1 MQYEPRAYQRMTTA
15 HIVDNDGAGVFID
28 CGMGKTVSA
37 LTAFY
42 ELKFDCLQVD
52 SMLVVAPNMVARS
65 TWSRECAKWDHLKN
79 LRVSLIVG
87 TAEQRVAAVRV
98 KADIYVISRDNLV
111 WLINAWGSKWPYRM
125 VVLDEST
132 SFKNPE
138 AKRFKAFKKICDAGL
153 VERVIDLTGTPS
165 PKSYLD
171 LWAQIYLL
179 DGGKRLYPNYF
190 QYRARFFK
198 PGRQSRDRVFEWV
211 LVEGAREMILDAIS
225 DICISL
231 KAEDYLELPDVI
243 EQDVIVELD
252 PPSRAKY
259 KEFERSAILRAV
271 EEAGGAEQVVVA
283 GTAAVLQNKLIQLCN
298 GSMYDENKSVV
309 KVHDGKVDA
318 LQETLEAL
326 RGNNVIVF
334 YGFLFDIEDVYRAA
348 KAAGITEVRQMKTAQ
363 DEADWNAG
371 KIEVLIA
378 HPASSGRGLNLQ
390 DGGHHIV
397 WYSLPWNY
405 EDYYQSM
412 RRLARPGQEAEKVIM
427 HRLIV
432 AGGADE
438 DVAAALTRKEAA
450 QEYLLSALRARVQ
463 EAVGGRR

>member
-1 MQYEPRAYQRMTTA
+1 
-15 HIVDNDGAGVFID
+15 
-28 CGMGKTVSA
+28 
-37 LTAFY
+37 
-42 ELKFDCLQVD
+42 
-52 SMLVVAPNMVARS
+52 
-65 TWSRECAKWDHLKN
+65 
-79 LRVSLIVG
+79 
-87 TAEQRVAAVRV
+87 
-98 KADIYVISRDNLV
+98 
-111 WLINAWGSKWPYRM
+111 M

-138 AKRFKAFKKICDAGL
+138 AKRFKAFKKIRDAGL
-153 VERVIDLTGTPS
+153 VERVVDLTGTPS

-171 LWAQIYLL
+171 LWAQVYLL

-198 PGRQSRDRVFEWV
+198 PGRQSRDRVFDWV

-271 EEAGGAEQVVVA
+271 EEAGGAEQVVDDATGVEHTKPRYGAENAVERIVVA

-298 GSMYDENKSVV
+298 GAMYDENKNVV

-334 YGFLFDIEDVYRAA
+334 YGFLFDVEDIYRAA

-463 EAVGGRR
+463 EAVSGRR

>member
-1 MQYEPRAYQRMTTA
+1 MKYEPRSYQQMTTA

-37 LTAFY
+37 LTAFN

-52 SMLVVAPNMVARS
+52 SVLVVAPNMVARS
-65 TWSRECAKWDHLKN
+65 TWSRECAKWDHLQN
-79 LRVSLIVG
+79 LRVSLIIG
-87 TAEQRVAAVRV
+87 TAEQRVAALRAT
-98 KADIYVISRDNLV
+98 ADVYVVSRDNLV
-111 WLINAWGSKWPYRM
+111 WLIEQWGSKWPYRM

-132 SFKNPE
+132 SFKNPD
-138 AKRFKAFKKICDAGL
+138 AKRFKAFKAIRDAGL
-153 VERVIDLTGTPS
+153 VERVVDLTGTPS

-179 DGGKRLYPNYF
+179 DGGKRLYPNFF
-190 QYRARFFK
+190 QYRARYFK

-231 KAEDYLELPDVI
+231 KAEDYLELPDVV
-243 EQDVIVELD
+243 EQDVIVDLD
-252 PPSRAKY
+252 PQARAKY
-259 KEFERSAILRAV
+259 KDFERNAILRAV
-271 EEAGGAEQVVVA
+271 EDAGDVEHVVVA
-283 GTAAVLQNKLIQLCN
+283 GTAAALQNKLIQLCS
-298 GSMYDENKSVV
+298 GSMYDENKNVV

-318 LQETLEAL
+318 LQETLESL
-326 RGNNVIVF
+326 RGNPVIVF
-334 YGFLFDIEDVYRAA
+334 YGFIFDIDDIYRAA
-348 KAAGITEVRQMKTAQ
+348 KAAGITEVRQMKTPQ

-371 KIEVLIA
+371 KIDVLIA

-438 DVAAALTRKEAA
+438 DVAAALSRKEQA

-463 EAVGGRR
+463 EAIGCGR